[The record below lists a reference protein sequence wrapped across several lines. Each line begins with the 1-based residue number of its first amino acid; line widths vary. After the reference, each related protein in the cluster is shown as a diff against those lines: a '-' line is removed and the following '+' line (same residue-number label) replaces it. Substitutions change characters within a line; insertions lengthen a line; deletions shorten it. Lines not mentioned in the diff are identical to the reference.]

1 MTYGERIRQGREA
14 KGLTQE
20 ELAEAVGV
28 SRQAVSKWEGDL
40 SRPAA
45 GKLVLLSETLDIP
58 KDAWQAMDAEEA
70 AAQAAARET
79 QGERKARKWR
89 KGFAALAV
97 LLCLSLLGNVLLWA
111 KLRPAEDGPA
121 GETSPIAAFPE
132 TLTVR
137 VSRDYRFGDE
147 TPEED
152 PKDPWELPFLG
163 DDLTRQENTLLSDS
177 LEGGDARCFL
187 SVVKANPRQD
197 QNATFW
203 DIYVLWA
210 AADEAGDLNYHI
222 LCRAARDISIPSQ
235 VTWRH
240 FEDVLGYDGFRL
252 DIPFGAGGTGSDYLI
267 LGEDGAPRVLASLGG
282 TESGATEYDVDEDG
296 EKEIV
301 CPGGIGVWTVYDTVE
316 GQDWAD
322 IYEIRTADCGVSTLD
337 FAPEKGGFF
346 VADVNPE
353 TGEEGAVLVRYQLQ
367 DGVFLRR
374 EPTGLTQAD
383 YPDAAGTKLR
393 FDLDYFSDS
402 LDPDTVLT
410 TESGLRL
417 TPRQQAYLALQQ
429 LYEFTGV
436 KLEEVYCAVSGAG
449 ETCFSLWEDGFTD
462 RCFYSADMPAAY
474 GGSGIPS
481 VTFTWKEQGADW
493 SPLSV
498 QALAEERYFPAE
510 RVDALRDA
518 YRNLPLMQSGSLANV
533 REDQLWLSDGSLYT
547 ADFLDTDFGPALTCL
562 TGPYPDG
569 EVRH

>member
-1 MTYGERIRQGREA
+1 MTYGERIRQGRET

-20 ELAEAVGV
+20 ELAEVVGV

-79 QGERKARKWR
+79 EGERKAKRWR

-97 LLCLSLLGNVLLWA
+97 LLCLSLLGNALLWG
-111 KLRPAEDGPA
+111 KLHSETA
-121 GETSPIAAFPE
+121 GEGDPSSLSAAFPE

-152 PKDPWELPFLG
+152 PKDSWELPFLG

-177 LEGGDARCFL
+177 LEDRDARGFL
-187 SVVKANPRQD
+187 SVVKANPRRD

-210 AADEAGDLNYHI
+210 AADEAGDLDYRI
-222 LCRAARDISIPSQ
+222 LYRAARDISIPSQ

-301 CPGGIGVWTVYDTVE
+301 CPGGIGVWTVYDRVE

-322 IYEIRTADCGVSTLD
+322 VYELRTADCGVSTLD
-337 FAPEKGGFF
+337 FAPEKGGFH
-346 VADVNPE
+346 AAEAE
-353 TGEEGAVLVRYQLQ
+353 TGEEGTVLVRYQLR
-367 DGVFLRR
+367 DGAFLRR
-374 EPTGLTQAD
+374 EPTDLTPAD
-383 YPDAAGTKLR
+383 YPDAAGAKLH
-393 FDLDYFSDS
+393 FDLDYFYDS

-462 RCFYSADMPAAY
+462 RCFYSADMPEAY

-481 VTFTWKEQGADW
+481 VTLTWQEQGADW
-493 SPLSV
+493 SPLSLKT
-498 QALAEERYFPAE
+498 LAEARCLPAE
-510 RVDALRDA
+510 QTDALRDA
-518 YRNLPLMQSGSLANV
+518 YRRLSLMQGGSLANAQA
-533 REDQLWLSDGSLYT
+533 DQLWLSDGSLYT
-547 ADFLDTDFGPALTCL
+547 ADFFETAFGPALTCL

>member
-45 GKLVLLSETLDIP
+45 GKLVLLSEILGIP

-70 AAQAAARET
+70 AAQAAAQET
-79 QGERKARKWR
+79 EGERKAKRWR

-97 LLCLSLLGNVLLWA
+97 LLCLSLLTNVLLWG
-111 KLRPAEDGPA
+111 KLCP
-121 GETSPIAAFPE
+121 ETSGEGEPSSLGAAFPE

-163 DDLTRQENTLLSDS
+163 DDLALQEHELLAAYFEDINA
-177 LEGGDARCFL
+177 LGQHFL
-187 SVVKANPRQD
+187 SVVKANPRQE

-210 AADEAGDLNYHI
+210 AVDEAGDLNYRI
-222 LCRAARDISIPSQ
+222 LYRAARDISIPSQ
-235 VTWRH
+235 VTWRR

-267 LGEDGAPRVLASLGG
+267 LGEDGIPKVLASLGG
-282 TESGATEYDVDEDG
+282 TESGAIECDVDEDG

-301 CPGGIGVWTVYDTVE
+301 CPGGIGVWTVYDRVE

-322 IYEIRTADCGVSTLD
+322 VYELRTADCGVSTLD
-337 FAPEKGGFF
+337 FAPEKGGFH
-346 VADVNPE
+346 VSDAE
-353 TGEEGAVLVRYQLQ
+353 TGDESAVLVRYQLRN
-367 DGVFLRR
+367 GEFLRR
-374 EPTGLTQAD
+374 EPTDLTPAD
-383 YPDAAGTKLR
+383 YPDAAGTKLH
-393 FDLDYFSDS
+393 FDLDYFYDS
-402 LDPDTVLT
+402 VDPDTVLT

-417 TPRQQAYLALQQ
+417 TPHQQAYLALQQ
-429 LYEFTGV
+429 LFEFTGV
-436 KLEEVYCAVSGAG
+436 ELEEVYCAVSGAG
-449 ETCFSLWEDGFTD
+449 ETCFYIWEDGFTD
-462 RCFYSADMPAAY
+462 RCFYSADMPEAY

-481 VTFTWKEQGADW
+481 VTFTWQEQGADW

-498 QALAEERYFPAE
+498 QALAEKRYLPAE
-510 RVDALRDA
+510 HADALRDA
-518 YRNLPLMQSGSLANV
+518 YRNLSLMRSGSLANV
-533 REDQLWLSDGSLYT
+533 QDDQLWLSDGSLYT

>member
-1 MTYGERIRQGREA
+1 MTYGERIRREREA

-79 QGERKARKWR
+79 EGERKARKWR
-89 KGFAALAV
+89 KGFAVLAV
-97 LLCLSLLGNVLLWA
+97 LLCLSLLGNVLLWG
-111 KLRPAEDGPA
+111 KLRPETA
-121 GETSPIAAFPE
+121 GEGDSSGLGAAFPE
-132 TLTVR
+132 TLAVR

-152 PKDPWELPFLG
+152 LKDPWELPFLG

-177 LEGGDARCFL
+177 WEDGDARCFL

-210 AADEAGDLNYHI
+210 ATDEAGDLDYHI
-222 LCRAARDISIPSQ
+222 LYRAARDISIPGQ
-235 VTWRH
+235 VTWQR

-252 DIPFGAGGTGSDYLI
+252 DILFGAGGTGSDYLI
-267 LGEDGAPRVLASLGG
+267 LGEDGVPRVLASLGG
-282 TESGATEYDVDEDG
+282 TESGAMDYDVDEDG
-296 EKEIV
+296 QKEIV
-301 CPGGIGVWTVYDTVE
+301 CPGGFGVWTVYDRVE

-322 IYEIRTADCGVSTLD
+322 VYELRTADCGVSTLD
-337 FAPEKGGFF
+337 FAPEKGGFHA
-346 VADVNPE
+346 ADAE
-353 TGEEGAVLVRYQLQ
+353 AGEEGTVLVRYQLR
-367 DGVFLRR
+367 DGEFLRR
-374 EPTGLTQAD
+374 EPTDLTPAD
-383 YPDAAGTKLR
+383 YPDAAGAKLH
-393 FDLDYFSDS
+393 FDLDYFYDS

-462 RCFYSADMPAAY
+462 RCFYSADMPEAY

-481 VTFTWKEQGADW
+481 VTLTWQEQGADW
-493 SPLSV
+493 SPLSLET
-498 QALAEERYFPAE
+498 LAEARYLPAE
-510 RVDALRDA
+510 QTDALRDA
-518 YRNLPLMQSGSLANV
+518 YRRLSLMQGGSLANAQA
-533 REDQLWLSDGSLYT
+533 DQLWLSDGSLYT
-547 ADFLDTDFGPALTCL
+547 ADFFETAFGPALTCL

>member
-1 MTYGERIRQGREA
+1 
-14 KGLTQE
+14 
-20 ELAEAVGV
+20 
-28 SRQAVSKWEGDL
+28 
-40 SRPAA
+40 
-45 GKLVLLSETLDIP
+45 
-58 KDAWQAMDAEEA
+58 MDA
-70 AAQAAARET
+70 R
-79 QGERKARKWR
+79 G
-89 KGFAALAV
+89 
-97 LLCLSLLGNVLLWA
+97 
-111 KLRPAEDGPA
+111 
-121 GETSPIAAFPE
+121 
-132 TLTVR
+132 
-137 VSRDYRFGDE
+137 
-147 TPEED
+147 
-152 PKDPWELPFLG
+152 
-163 DDLTRQENTLLSDS
+163 
-177 LEGGDARCFL
+177 FL
-187 SVVKANPRQD
+187 SVVKANPRRD

-210 AADEAGDLNYHI
+210 AADEAGDLDYRI
-222 LCRAARDISIPSQ
+222 LYRAARDISIPSQ

-510 RVDALRDA
+510 QTDALRDA
-518 YRNLPLMQSGSLANV
+518 YRRLSLMQGGSLANAQA
-533 REDQLWLSDGSLYT
+533 DQLWLSDGSLYT
-547 ADFLDTDFGPALTCL
+547 ADFFETAFGPALTCL

>member
-1 MTYGERIRQGREA
+1 MTYGERIRQEREA

-20 ELAEAVGV
+20 ELAEALGV

-40 SRPAA
+40 SHPAA
-45 GKLVLLSETLDIP
+45 GKLILLSETLEIP
-58 KDAWQAMDAEEA
+58 RDAWRTMDAEEA
-70 AAQAAARET
+70 AAQAAAQET
-79 QGERKARKWR
+79 AGERKAKRWR
-89 KGFAALAV
+89 KGFAALAL
-97 LLCLSLLGNVLLWA
+97 LLCLSLLTNVLLWG
-111 KLRPAEDGPA
+111 KLRP
-121 GETSPIAAFPE
+121 ETPEGDDPDLSAAFPE

-152 PKDPWELPFLG
+152 PKDTWELPFLG

-177 LEGGDARCFL
+177 LEDGDVRCFL

-210 AADEAGDLNYHI
+210 ADETVDYRI
-222 LCRAARDISIPSQ
+222 LYRAARDISIPTQ
-235 VTWRH
+235 VSWQR
-240 FEDVLGYDGFRL
+240 FENVLGYSGFRL
-252 DIPFGAGGTGSDYLI
+252 NVPGFANDYLV
-267 LGEDGAPRVLASLGG
+267 LGEDGVPKVLASLGG
-282 TESGATEYDVDEDG
+282 GDGTMDYDVDEDG
-296 EKEIV
+296 QKEIV
-301 CPGGIGVWTVYDTVE
+301 CPGGFGVWTVYDTVE

-322 IYEIRTADCGVSTLD
+322 IYEIRSETCGVSTLY
-337 FAPEKGGFF
+337 FSPEKGGFF

-367 DGVFLRR
+367 DGAFLRR
-374 EPTGLTQAD
+374 EPTGITQAD
-383 YPDAAGTKLR
+383 YPDAAGTKLH
-393 FDLDYFSDS
+393 FDLDYFYDS
-402 LDPDTVLT
+402 VDPDTVLT

-462 RCFYSADMPAAY
+462 RCFYSADMPEAY

-481 VTFTWKEQGADW
+481 VTFTWQEQGADW

-498 QALAEERYFPAE
+498 QTLAGERYLPAE
-510 RVDALRDA
+510 HADALRDA
-518 YRNLPLMQSGSLANV
+518 YRRLPLMQSGSLANV
-533 REDQLWLSDGSLYT
+533 QADQLWLSDGSLYT
-547 ADFLDTDFGPALTCL
+547 ADFFETAFGPALTYL

-569 EVRH
+569 EVHH

>member
-1 MTYGERIRQGREA
+1 MTYGERIRQGRET

-20 ELAEAVGV
+20 ELAEVVGV

-79 QGERKARKWR
+79 EGERKAKRWR
-89 KGFAALAV
+89 KGFAALAI
-97 LLCLSLLGNVLLWA
+97 LLCLSLLGNALLWG
-111 KLRPAEDGPA
+111 KLHSETA
-121 GETSPIAAFPE
+121 GEGDPSSLSAAFPE

-152 PKDPWELPFLG
+152 PKDSWELPFLG

-177 LEGGDARCFL
+177 LEDRDARGFL

-197 QNATFW
+197 QNAAFW

-222 LCRAARDISIPSQ
+222 LCRAARDISIPGQ
-235 VTWRH
+235 VAWQR

-353 TGEEGAVLVRYQLQ
+353 TGEEGAVLVRYQLR
-367 DGVFLRR
+367 DGAFLRR
-374 EPTGLTQAD
+374 EPTDLTPAD
-383 YPDAAGTKLR
+383 YPDAAGAKLH
-393 FDLDYFSDS
+393 FDLDYFYDS

-462 RCFYSADMPAAY
+462 RCFYSADMPEAY
-474 GGSGIPS
+474 GGSDIPS
-481 VTFTWKEQGADW
+481 VTLTWQEQGADW
-493 SPLSV
+493 SPLSLET
-498 QALAEERYFPAE
+498 LAEARYLPAE

-518 YRNLPLMQSGSLANV
+518 YRRLSLMQGGSLANAQA
-533 REDQLWLSDGSLYT
+533 DQLWLSDGSLYT
-547 ADFLDTDFGPALTCL
+547 ADFFETAFGPALTCL

>member
-1 MTYGERIRQGREA
+1 MTYGERIRREREA

-58 KDAWQAMDAEEA
+58 KDAWRTMDAEEA
-70 AAQAAARET
+70 AAQAAAQET
-79 QGERKARKWR
+79 EGERKARKWW

-97 LLCLSLLGNVLLWA
+97 LLCLSLLTNVLLWA
-111 KLRPAEDGPA
+111 KLRPAEDGPS

-132 TLTVR
+132 TLAVR

-152 PKDPWELPFLG
+152 PKDSWELPFLG

-177 LEGGDARCFL
+177 WEDGDARCFL

-197 QNATFW
+197 QNAAFW

-222 LCRAARDISIPSQ
+222 LCRAARDISIPGQ
-235 VTWRH
+235 VAWRR

-267 LGEDGAPRVLASLGG
+267 LGEDGLPRVLASLGG
-282 TESGATEYDVDEDG
+282 TESGAMEYDVDEDG

-301 CPGGIGVWTVYDTVE
+301 CPGGIGVWTVYDRVE

-322 IYEIRTADCGVSTLD
+322 VYELRTADCGVSTLD
-337 FAPEKGGFF
+337 FAPEKGGFH
-346 VADVNPE
+346 AAEAE
-353 TGEEGAVLVRYQLQ
+353 TGEEGTVLVRYQLR
-367 DGVFLRR
+367 DGAFLRR
-374 EPTGLTQAD
+374 EPTDLTPAD
-383 YPDAAGTKLR
+383 YPDAAGAKLH
-393 FDLDYFSDS
+393 FDL
-402 LDPDTVLT
+402 DTVLT

-462 RCFYSADMPAAY
+462 RCFYSADMPEAY

-481 VTFTWKEQGADW
+481 VTLTWQEQGADW
-493 SPLSV
+493 SPLSLKT
-498 QALAEERYFPAE
+498 LAEARCLPAE
-510 RVDALRDA
+510 QTDALRDA
-518 YRNLPLMQSGSLANV
+518 YRRLSLMQGGSLANAQA
-533 REDQLWLSDGSLYT
+533 DQLWLSDGSLYT
-547 ADFLDTDFGPALTCL
+547 ADFFETAFGPALTCL

>member
-1 MTYGERIRQGREA
+1 M
-14 KGLTQE
+14 
-20 ELAEAVGV
+20 
-28 SRQAVSKWEGDL
+28 
-40 SRPAA
+40 
-45 GKLVLLSETLDIP
+45 
-58 KDAWQAMDAEEA
+58 
-70 AAQAAARET
+70 
-79 QGERKARKWR
+79 
-89 KGFAALAV
+89 
-97 LLCLSLLGNVLLWA
+97 
-111 KLRPAEDGPA
+111 ED
-121 GETSPIAAFPE
+121 
-132 TLTVR
+132 R
-137 VSRDYRFGDE
+137 
-147 TPEED
+147 
-152 PKDPWELPFLG
+152 
-163 DDLTRQENTLLSDS
+163 
-177 LEGGDARCFL
+177 DARGFL
-187 SVVKANPRQD
+187 SVVKANPRRD

-210 AADEAGDLNYHI
+210 AADEAGDLDYRI
-222 LCRAARDISIPSQ
+222 LYRAARDISIPSQ

-462 RCFYSADMPAAY
+462 RCFYSADMPEAY

-481 VTFTWKEQGADW
+481 VTFTWQEQGADW
-493 SPLSV
+493 SPLSLET
-498 QALAEERYFPAE
+498 LAEARYLPSEPA
-510 RVDALRDA
+510 DALWDA
-518 YRNLPLMQSGSLANV
+518 YLRLPLMRSGSLGLANA
-533 REDQLWLSDGSLYT
+533 RADRLWLSDGSLYT
-547 ADFLDTDFGPALTCL
+547 ADFFETAFGPALTRL

-569 EVRH
+569 EVNH

>member
-1 MTYGERIRQGREA
+1 MTYGERIRRGREA
-14 KGLTQE
+14 KALTQE
-20 ELAEAVGV
+20 ELAEALGV

-45 GKLVLLSETLDIP
+45 GKLALLSETLDIP
-58 KDAWQAMDAEEA
+58 WDAWRTMDAEEA
-70 AAQAAARET
+70 AAQAAAQET
-79 QGERKARKWR
+79 AGERKAKRWR
-89 KGFAALAV
+89 KGFAALAL
-97 LLCLSLLGNVLLWA
+97 LLCLSLLTNVLLWG
-111 KLRPAEDGPA
+111 KLRP
-121 GETSPIAAFPE
+121 ETPEGDDPDLSAAFPE

-152 PKDPWELPFLG
+152 PKDTWELPFLG

-177 LEGGDARCFL
+177 LEDGDVRCFL

-210 AADEAGDLNYHI
+210 ADETVDYRI
-222 LCRAARDISIPSQ
+222 LYRAARDISIPTQ
-235 VTWRH
+235 VSWQG

-252 DIPFGAGGTGSDYLI
+252 DIPFGAGGTGSDYLV
-267 LGEDGAPRVLASLGG
+267 LGEDGVPKVLASLGG
-282 TESGATEYDVDEDG
+282 GDGTMDYDVDEDG
-296 EKEIV
+296 QKEIV
-301 CPGGIGVWTVYDTVE
+301 CPGGFGVWTVYDTVE

-322 IYEIRTADCGVSTLD
+322 IYEIRSETCGVSTLY
-337 FAPEKGGFF
+337 FSPEKGGFF

-367 DGVFLRR
+367 DGAFLRR
-374 EPTGLTQAD
+374 EPTGITQAD
-383 YPDAAGTKLR
+383 YPDAAGTKLH
-393 FDLDYFSDS
+393 FDLDYFYDS
-402 LDPDTVLT
+402 ADPDTVLT
-410 TESGLRL
+410 TASGLRL

-429 LYEFTGV
+429 LYTFTGV

-462 RCFYSADMPAAY
+462 RCFYSADMPEAY

-481 VTFTWKEQGADW
+481 VTFTWREQGADW

-498 QALAEERYFPAE
+498 RTLAEARYLPAE
-510 RVDALRDA
+510 RADALRDA
-518 YRNLPLMQSGSLANV
+518 YRNLPLMQPGSLANV
-533 REDQLWLSDGSLYT
+533 QADQLWLSDGSLYT
-547 ADFLDTDFGPALTCL
+547 ADFLETDFGPALTCL

>member
-1 MTYGERIRQGREA
+1 MTYGERIRREREA

-40 SRPAA
+40 SRPA
-45 GKLVLLSETLDIP
+45 
-58 KDAWQAMDAEEA
+58 
-70 AAQAAARET
+70 
-79 QGERKARKWR
+79 
-89 KGFAALAV
+89 
-97 LLCLSLLGNVLLWA
+97 
-111 KLRPAEDGPA
+111 EDGPS

-132 TLTVR
+132 TLAVR

-152 PKDPWELPFLG
+152 PKDSWELPFLG

-177 LEGGDARCFL
+177 LEDRDARGFL
-187 SVVKANPRQD
+187 SVVKANPRRD
-197 QNATFW
+197 QNASFW

-210 AADEAGDLNYHI
+210 AADEAGDLDYRI
-222 LCRAARDISIPSQ
+222 LYRAARDISIPSQ

-547 ADFLDTDFGPALTCL
+547 ADFLDTDRPLSRRGSTALKKEASPAPFRLEI
-562 TGPYPDG
+562 PKR
-569 EVRH
+569 EMFR

>member
-1 MTYGERIRQGREA
+1 MTYGERIRRGREA
-14 KGLTQE
+14 KALTQE
-20 ELAEAVGV
+20 ELAEALGV

-45 GKLVLLSETLDIP
+45 GKLALLSETLDIP
-58 KDAWQAMDAEEA
+58 WDAWQAMDAEEA

-79 QGERKARKWR
+79 EGERRARKWR
-89 KGFAALAV
+89 RGSAALAA
-97 LLCLSLLGNVLLWA
+97 LLCLSLLINVLLWA
-111 KLRPAEDGPA
+111 KLHPAEDGPA

-132 TLTVR
+132 TLTIR

-152 PKDPWELPFLG
+152 PKDTWELPFLG

-177 LEGGDARCFL
+177 LEDGDVRCFL

-210 AADEAGDLNYHI
+210 ADETVDYRI
-222 LCRAARDISIPSQ
+222 LYRAARDISIPTQ
-235 VTWRH
+235 VSWQG

-267 LGEDGAPRVLASLGG
+267 LGEDGVPRVLASLGG
-282 TESGATEYDVDEDG
+282 TESGAMEYDVDEDG

-301 CPGGIGVWTVYDTVE
+301 CPGGIGVWTVYDSVE

-322 IYEIRTADCGVSTLD
+322 VYELRTADCGVSTLD
-337 FAPEKGGFF
+337 FAPEKGGFHA
-346 VADVNPE
+346 ADAE
-353 TGEEGAVLVRYQLQ
+353 TGEESTVLVRYQLR
-367 DGVFLRR
+367 DGEFLRR
-374 EPTGLTQAD
+374 EPTDLTPAD
-383 YPDAAGTKLR
+383 YPDAAGTKLQ
-393 FDLDYFSDS
+393 FDLDYFYDS
-402 LDPDTVLT
+402 ADPDTVLT
-410 TESGLRL
+410 TASGLRL

-429 LYEFTGV
+429 LYTFTGV

-462 RCFYSADMPAAY
+462 RCFYSADMPEAY

-481 VTFTWKEQGADW
+481 VTFTWQEQGADW

-498 QALAEERYFPAE
+498 QTLAGERYLPAE
-510 RVDALRDA
+510 HADALRDA
-518 YRNLPLMQSGSLANV
+518 YRRLPLMQSGSLANV
-533 REDQLWLSDGSLYT
+533 QADQLWLSDGSLYT
-547 ADFLDTDFGPALTCL
+547 ADFFETAFGPALTYL

>member
-79 QGERKARKWR
+79 EGERKAKRWR
-89 KGFAALAV
+89 KGFAALAIF
-97 LLCLSLLGNVLLWA
+97 LCLSLLGNALLWG
-111 KLRPAEDGPA
+111 KLHSETA
-121 GETSPIAAFPE
+121 GEGDPSSLSAAFPE

-152 PKDPWELPFLG
+152 PKDSWELPFLG

-177 LEGGDARCFL
+177 LEDRDARGFL
-187 SVVKANPRQD
+187 SVVKANPRRD

-210 AADEAGDLNYHI
+210 AADEAGDLDYRI
-222 LCRAARDISIPSQ
+222 LYRAARDISIPSQ

-301 CPGGIGVWTVYDTVE
+301 CPGGIGVWTVYDRVE

-322 IYEIRTADCGVSTLD
+322 VYELRTADCGVSTLD
-337 FAPEKGGFF
+337 FAPEKGGFH
-346 VADVNPE
+346 AAEAE
-353 TGEEGAVLVRYQLQ
+353 TGEEGTVLVRYQLR
-367 DGVFLRR
+367 DGAFLRR
-374 EPTGLTQAD
+374 EPTDLTPAD
-383 YPDAAGTKLR
+383 YPDAAGAKLH
-393 FDLDYFSDS
+393 FDLDYFYDS

-462 RCFYSADMPAAY
+462 RCFYSADMPEAY

-481 VTFTWKEQGADW
+481 VTLTWQEQGADW
-493 SPLSV
+493 SPLSLET
-498 QALAEERYFPAE
+498 LAEVRYLPAE
-510 RVDALRDA
+510 QTDALRDA
-518 YRNLPLMQSGSLANV
+518 YRRLSLMQGGSLANAQA
-533 REDQLWLSDGSLYT
+533 DQLWLSDGSLYT
-547 ADFLDTDFGPALTCL
+547 ADFFETAFGPALTCL

>member
-79 QGERKARKWR
+79 EGERKAKRWR

-97 LLCLSLLGNVLLWA
+97 LLCLSLLGNALLWG
-111 KLRPAEDGPA
+111 KLHSETA
-121 GETSPIAAFPE
+121 GEGDPSSLSAAFPE

-152 PKDPWELPFLG
+152 SKDSWELPFLG

-177 LEGGDARCFL
+177 WEDRDARGFL
-187 SVVKANPRQD
+187 SAVKANPRRD

-210 AADEAGDLNYHI
+210 AADEAGDLDYRI
-222 LCRAARDISIPSQ
+222 LYRAARDISIPSQ

-301 CPGGIGVWTVYDTVE
+301 CPGGIGVWTVYDRVE

-322 IYEIRTADCGVSTLD
+322 VYELRTADCGVSTLD
-337 FAPEKGGFF
+337 FAPEKGGFH
-346 VADVNPE
+346 AAEAE
-353 TGEEGAVLVRYQLQ
+353 TGEEGTVLVRYQLR
-367 DGVFLRR
+367 DGAFLRR
-374 EPTGLTQAD
+374 EPTDLTPAD
-383 YPDAAGTKLR
+383 YPDAAGAKLH
-393 FDLDYFSDS
+393 FDLDYFYDS

-462 RCFYSADMPAAY
+462 RCFYSADMPTAY

-481 VTFTWKEQGADW
+481 VTFTWKEQGADR

-510 RVDALRDA
+510 QTDALRDA
-518 YRNLPLMQSGSLANV
+518 YRRLSLMQGGSLANAQA
-533 REDQLWLSDGSLYT
+533 DQLWLSDGSLYT
-547 ADFLDTDFGPALTCL
+547 ADFFETAFGPALTCL

>member
-79 QGERKARKWR
+79 EGERKAKRWR

-97 LLCLSLLGNVLLWA
+97 LLCLSLLGNALLWG
-111 KLRPAEDGPA
+111 KLHSETA
-121 GETSPIAAFPE
+121 GEGDPSSLSAAFPE

-152 PKDPWELPFLG
+152 SKDSWELPFLG

-177 LEGGDARCFL
+177 WEDRDARGFL
-187 SVVKANPRQD
+187 SAVKANPRRD

-210 AADEAGDLNYHI
+210 AADEAGDLDYRI
-222 LCRAARDISIPSQ
+222 LYRAARDISIPSQ
-235 VTWRH
+235 VTWQH

-301 CPGGIGVWTVYDTVE
+301 CPGGIGVWTVYDRVE

-322 IYEIRTADCGVSTLD
+322 VYELRTADCGVSTLD
-337 FAPEKGGFF
+337 FAPEKGGFH
-346 VADVNPE
+346 AAEAE
-353 TGEEGAVLVRYQLQ
+353 TGEEGTVLVRYQLR
-367 DGVFLRR
+367 DGAFLRR
-374 EPTGLTQAD
+374 EPTDLTPAD
-383 YPDAAGTKLR
+383 YPDAAGAKLH
-393 FDLDYFSDS
+393 FDLDYFYDS

-462 RCFYSADMPAAY
+462 RCFYSADMPEAY

-481 VTFTWKEQGADW
+481 VTLTWQEQGADW
-493 SPLSV
+493 SPLSLET
-498 QALAEERYFPAE
+498 LAEVRYLPAE
-510 RVDALRDA
+510 QTDALRDA
-518 YRNLPLMQSGSLANV
+518 YRRLSLMQGGSLANAQA
-533 REDQLWLSDGSLYT
+533 DQLWLSDGSLYT
-547 ADFLDTDFGPALTCL
+547 ADFFETAFGPALTCL

>member
-28 SRQAVSKWEGDL
+28 SRQAVSEWEGDL

-79 QGERKARKWR
+79 EGERKAKRWR

-97 LLCLSLLGNVLLWA
+97 LLCLSLLGNALLWG
-111 KLRPAEDGPA
+111 KLHSETA
-121 GETSPIAAFPE
+121 GEGDPSSLSAAFPE

-152 PKDPWELPFLG
+152 SKDSWELPFLG

-177 LEGGDARCFL
+177 WEDRDARGFL
-187 SVVKANPRQD
+187 SAVKANPRRD

-210 AADEAGDLNYHI
+210 AADEAGDLDYRI
-222 LCRAARDISIPSQ
+222 LYRAARDISIPSQ
-235 VTWRH
+235 VTWQH

-301 CPGGIGVWTVYDTVE
+301 CPGGIGVWTVYDRVE

-322 IYEIRTADCGVSTLD
+322 VYELRTADCGVSTLD
-337 FAPEKGGFF
+337 FAPEKGGFH
-346 VADVNPE
+346 AAEAE
-353 TGEEGAVLVRYQLQ
+353 TGEEGTVLVRYQLR
-367 DGVFLRR
+367 DGAFLRR
-374 EPTGLTQAD
+374 EPTDLTPAD
-383 YPDAAGTKLR
+383 YPDAAGAKLH
-393 FDLDYFSDS
+393 FDLDYFYDS

-462 RCFYSADMPAAY
+462 RCFYSADMPEAY

-481 VTFTWKEQGADW
+481 VTLTWQEQGADW
-493 SPLSV
+493 SPLSLET
-498 QALAEERYFPAE
+498 LAEARYLPAE
-510 RVDALRDA
+510 QTDALRDA
-518 YRNLPLMQSGSLANV
+518 YRRLSLMQGGSLANAQA
-533 REDQLWLSDGSLYT
+533 DQLWLSDGSLYT
-547 ADFLDTDFGPALTCL
+547 ADFFETAFGPALTCL

>member
-1 MTYGERIRQGREA
+1 MTYGERIRQGRET

-20 ELAEAVGV
+20 ELAEVVGV

-79 QGERKARKWR
+79 EGERKAKRWR
-89 KGFAALAV
+89 KGFAALAI
-97 LLCLSLLGNVLLWA
+97 LLCLSLLGNALLWG
-111 KLRPAEDGPA
+111 KLHSETA
-121 GETSPIAAFPE
+121 GEGDPSSLSAAFPE

-152 PKDPWELPFLG
+152 PKDSWELPFLG

-177 LEGGDARCFL
+177 LEDRDARGFL
-187 SVVKANPRQD
+187 SVVKANPRRD

-210 AADEAGDLNYHI
+210 AADEAGDLDYRI
-222 LCRAARDISIPSQ
+222 LYRAARDISIPSQ

-252 DIPFGAGGTGSDYLI
+252 DIPFGAGGAGSDYLI

-282 TESGATEYDVDEDG
+282 TESGATEYDVGEDG

-322 IYEIRTADCGVSTLD
+322 VYELRTADCGVSTLD
-337 FAPEKGGFF
+337 FAPEKGGFHA
-346 VADVNPE
+346 ADAE
-353 TGEEGAVLVRYQLQ
+353 TGEESTVLVRYQLR
-367 DGVFLRR
+367 DGEFLRR
-374 EPTGLTQAD
+374 EPTDLTPAD
-383 YPDAAGTKLR
+383 YPDAAGTKLQ
-393 FDLDYFSDS
+393 FDLDYFYDS
-402 LDPDTVLT
+402 VDPDTVLT
-410 TESGLRL
+410 TASGLRL

-429 LYEFTGV
+429 LFEFTGV

>member
-1 MTYGERIRQGREA
+1 MTYGERIRQEREA

-20 ELAEAVGV
+20 ELAEALGV

-45 GKLVLLSETLDIP
+45 GKLVLLSETLEIP
-58 KDAWQAMDAEEA
+58 RDAWRTMDAEEA
-70 AAQAAARET
+70 AVQAAAQET
-79 QGERKARKWR
+79 AGERKAKRWR

-97 LLCLSLLGNVLLWA
+97 LLCLSLLGNVLLWG
-111 KLRPAEDGPA
+111 KLRP
-121 GETSPIAAFPE
+121 ETPEGDDPDLSAAFPE
-132 TLTVR
+132 TLSVR

-210 AADEAGDLNYHI
+210 AADEAGDLNYRI
-222 LCRAARDISIPSQ
+222 LYRAARDISIPTQ
-235 VTWRH
+235 VSWQR
-240 FEDVLGYDGFRL
+240 FEDVLGHDGFRL

-267 LGEDGAPRVLASLGG
+267 LGEDGVPRVLASLGG
-282 TESGATEYDVDEDG
+282 TESGAMEYDVDEDG

-301 CPGGIGVWTVYDTVE
+301 CPGGIGVWTVYDRVE
-316 GQDWAD
+316 GRDWAD
-322 IYEIRTADCGVSTLD
+322 VYELRTADCGVSTLD
-337 FAPEKGGFF
+337 FAPEKGGFHA
-346 VADVNPE
+346 ADAE
-353 TGEEGAVLVRYQLQ
+353 TGEESTVLVRYQLR
-367 DGVFLRR
+367 DGEFLRR
-374 EPTGLTQAD
+374 EPTDLTPAD
-383 YPDAAGTKLR
+383 YPDAAGTKLQ
-393 FDLDYFSDS
+393 FDLDYFYDS
-402 LDPDTVLT
+402 VDLDTVLT
-410 TESGLRL
+410 TASGLRL

-429 LYEFTGV
+429 LFEFTGV

-462 RCFYSADMPAAY
+462 RCFYSADMPEAY

-481 VTFTWKEQGADW
+481 VTFTWQEQGADW
-493 SPLSV
+493 SPLSLET
-498 QALAEERYFPAE
+498 LAEARYLPSEPA
-510 RVDALRDA
+510 DALWDA
-518 YRNLPLMQSGSLANV
+518 YRNLPLMQSGGLANV
-533 REDQLWLSDGSLYT
+533 QADQLWLSDGSLYT
-547 ADFLDTDFGPALTCL
+547 ADFLETAFGPALTYL